1 MTAWMPILPSA
12 EKNNSPVVRYPNKK
26 TGERITLKAILVN
39 PSDRSLSFGEVPNPS
54 IRSDEVLVQTAYAA
68 VNRADLMQSEGDYPP
83 P

>member
-1 MTAWMPILPSA
+1 M
-12 EKNNSPVVRYPNKK
+12 
-26 TGERITLKAILVN
+26 KAILVN